1 MSTGKW
7 LKMLVA
13 GTIVAVGGPLF
24 VQSIRPSD
32 EELFSRYS
40 PDLKK
45 AALENRDRQEKE
57 YNEYVNKLKEWS
69 KSDKSI
75 WFAVKEEEAAKLK
88 GQAPTT
94 STTSTTAST
103 SARSKEE
110 ERIQREEMRRELQG
124 GK

>member
-1 MSTGKW
+1 MSAGKW
-7 LKMLVA
+7 IKMLTVGA
-13 GTIVAVGGPLF
+13 VVAVGGPLF
-24 VQSIRPSD
+24 VQSIRPTD
-32 EELFSRYS
+32 EELFNRYS

-75 WFAVKEEEAAKLK
+75 WFAVKEEEAARLK
-88 GQAPTT
+88 SQASAT
-94 STTSTTAST
+94 STST
-103 SARSKEE
+103 RSKEE

-124 GK
+124 EK

>member
-7 LKMLVA
+7 LKMLTVGA
-13 GTIVAVGGPLF
+13 VVAVGGPLF
-24 VQSIRPSD
+24 VQSIRPTD

-75 WFAVKEEEAAKLK
+75 WFAVKEEEAARLK
-88 GQAPTT
+88 GQAPST
-94 STTSTTAST
+94 STVSTST
-103 SARSKEE
+103 RSKEE

-124 GK
+124 EK

>member
-7 LKMLVA
+7 LKMLTVGA
-13 GTIVAVGGPLF
+13 VVAVGGPLF

-40 PDLKK
+40 PEIKK

-75 WFAVKEEEAAKLK
+75 WFAVKEEEEAARLK
-88 GQAPTT
+88 GQSPVTAP
-94 STTSTTAST
+94 
-103 SARSKEE
+103 SASKEE

-124 GK
+124 EK